1 LFELCPVLLRDNFLI
16 LSRLKKIF
24 LYLGIGLLVI
34 IASVVGSVFLF
45 KDRIIQ
51 QFIAEANKSLNTPV
65 KIGKIE
71 ISTWQDFPNLAIV
84 FTDVYVEDSHPGN
97 YPLLTAKK
105 ISFYMNPIEAWK
117 GNYSIRGL
125 QISESVTNLKINEA
139 GKNNFTIVKASKDA
153 PASSISF
160 DLKNVK
166 LINTSVSYLD
176 QSANQHHIFSSEELT
191 SSIAIR
197 GDIYKIEASGDA
209 VVQQIGINQKLFLK
223 EKQMDVV
230 ASVDYDDDK
239 KIVSINSA
247 SLKINK
253 SLFGITGTYSFKQK
267 NLIDIKAE
275 GKETDIQT
283 LLALLPDDTNKKLKQ
298 YESKGDVF
306 FDLSL
311 KGEISEHK
319 DPFISVRFGCKD
331 ATFSHPEYKSTITHA
346 NLEGSFASPSL
357 TQFARAELFLKNITG
372 ELNDKK
378 FSSNLSLQNLED
390 PYLSFDF
397 KGELDAASLQ
407 NFYPIPE
414 ISKIE
419 GNLVA
424 DFSIEGKTGL
434 LKKKSTAQQVKT
446 NGTVELQNIQ
456 FAYGKQAIHFNSLNG
471 SLQFNNN
478 DLAMSNFRGQ
488 FENSDFVLNGFF
500 KNVITFLLFEDQPIG
515 IEADLKSNFL
525 DVDQLFEIGFGESK
539 SDGYKFSISPNVH
552 LNFNCDVKSLK
563 YKRFHPK
570 NIKGDLLVKNQVAVS
585 RNIAMK
591 AMGGDLSLNGIVDAK
606 NQKVIDVVSS
616 FRLNGI
622 YVDSLFYVF
631 ENFYQTFIQDKHLK
645 GQAFA
650 DVNLE
655 MTLAENLK
663 LISKTLIADISATIK
678 NGELNNFEPLKAL
691 NKYLDDE
698 TLNKLRFADL
708 KNDIH
713 IEKETIYIPQME
725 IKSNATTIQLSGTH
739 TFDQHIDYRVSAPLR
754 SKKKIDHDEAFGAIE
769 EDTKGQT
776 KIFLKI
782 TGTTDKY
789 EVAYDREA
797 VKKKIVSD
805 LKKEV
810 KELKEAFQL
819 KGKKKKKELELEK
832 DEYFDWDN

>member
-1 LFELCPVLLRDNFLI
+1 M
-16 LSRLKKIF
+16 SRLKKII
-24 LYLGIGLLVI
+24 LYSGIGLLVI
-34 IASVVGSVFLF
+34 VIGFAVSLYIF

-84 FTDVYVEDSHPGN
+84 FTDVYVEDSHPGEF
-97 YPLLTAKK
+97 PLLTAKK
-105 ISFYMNPIEAWK
+105 ISFYLNPIEAWK

-125 QISESVTNLKINEA
+125 QVKDSETNLKINKV
-139 GKNNFTIVKASKDA
+139 GKNNFTIAKPSQGAST
-153 PASSISF
+153 STISF

-166 LINTSVSYLD
+166 LLSATVSYSD
-176 QSANQHHIFSSEELT
+176 EQANQYHTFISDQLT

-197 GDIYKIEASGDA
+197 GDVYKIGADGD
-209 VVQQIGINQKLFLK
+209 VTVQQIGIKDQVFLK

-253 SLFGITGTYSFKQK
+253 SLFDVTGTYSFKQK

-283 LLALLPDDTNKKLKQ
+283 LLALLPDETSKKLRQ
-298 YESKGDVF
+298 YQSKGDVF
-306 FDLSL
+306 LDLKL
-311 KGEISEHK
+311 TGEISEHK
-319 DPFISVRFGCKD
+319 DPFISIHFGCKD
-331 ATFSHPEYKSTITHA
+331 ATFSHPEYKSKITHA

-357 TQFARAELFLKNITG
+357 SQFTKAELFLKDVTG
-372 ELNDKK
+372 ELNGKS

-390 PYLSFDF
+390 PYIQFDF

-414 ISKIE
+414 IKQIE

-446 NGTVELQNIQ
+446 NGTIELQNIQ
-456 FAYGKQAIHFNSLNG
+456 FAYGKKEIHFNGLNG

-563 YKRFHPK
+563 YKRFHPQA
-570 NIKGDLLVKNQVAVS
+570 IKGNLLVKNQVAVS

-606 NQKVIDVVSS
+606 NTKAIDVVSS
-616 FRLNGI
+616 FKLNGI
-622 YVDSLFYVF
+622 YVDSVFYVF
-631 ENFYQTFIQDKHLK
+631 ENFFQTFIQDKHLK

-655 MTLAENLK
+655 MTLTEDLK
-663 LISKTLIADISATIK
+663 LISKTLISDISATIK

-713 IEKETIYIPQME
+713 IENETIYIPQME

-739 TFDQHIDYRVSAPLR
+739 TFDQQIDYRVVAPLR
-754 SKKKIDHDEAFGAIE
+754 SKKKIDPDEAFGAIE

-776 KIFLKI
+776 KLFLKI
-782 TGTTDKY
+782 KGTTDKY
-789 EVAYDREA
+789 EVGYDREA

>member
-1 LFELCPVLLRDNFLI
+1 M
-16 LSRLKKIF
+16 
-24 LYLGIGLLVI
+24 VI
-34 IASVVGSVFLF
+34 IIGFAVSLFIF

-51 QFIAEANKSLNTPV
+51 QFIAEANKSLNTAV

-84 FTDVYVEDSHPGN
+84 FTDVYVEDSHPEEF
-97 YPLLTAKK
+97 PLLTAKK
-105 ISFYMNPIEAWK
+105 ISFYLNPIEAWK

-125 QISESVTNLKINEA
+125 QIKSSETNLKINKV
-139 GKNNFTIVKASKDA
+139 GKNNFTIAKPTKGAST
-153 PASSISF
+153 STISF

-166 LINTSVSYLD
+166 LINTTISYSDEQASQYHTFISD
-176 QSANQHHIFSSEELT
+176 QLT

-197 GDIYKIEASGDA
+197 GDAYKIEADGD
-209 VVQQIGINQKLFLK
+209 VTVQQIGIKDQLFLK
-223 EKQMDVV
+223 EKRMDIV

-239 KIVSINSA
+239 KMVSINSA
-247 SLKINK
+247 SLKVNK
-253 SLFGITGTYSFKQK
+253 SLFDVTGTYNFKQK
-267 NLIDIKAE
+267 SLIDIKAE

-283 LLALLPDDTNKKLKQ
+283 LLALLPDETSNKLKQ
-298 YESKGDVF
+298 YHSQGDVF
-306 FDLSL
+306 FDLKL

-319 DPFISVRFGCKD
+319 DPFISIHFGCKD
-331 ATFSHPEYKSTITHA
+331 ATFSHPTYKSKITHA
-346 NLEGSFASPSL
+346 NLEGSFASPSF
-357 TQFARAELFLKNITG
+357 TQFTHAELFLKDMTG
-372 ELNDKK
+372 ELDGKA
-378 FSSNLSLQNLED
+378 FSSNLTLRNLED
-390 PYLSFDF
+390 PYIQFDF
-397 KGELDAASLQ
+397 RGDLDASSLQ

-446 NGTVELQNIQ
+446 NGTVELQNIR
-456 FAYGKQAIHFNSLNG
+456 FEYGKRAVHFNGLNG

-478 DLAMSNFRGQ
+478 DLAMSSFRGQ

-539 SDGYKFSISPNVH
+539 SDSYKFDISPNVH

-563 YKRFHPK
+563 YKRFHPQA
-570 NIKGDLLVKNQVAVS
+570 IKGNLLVKNQIAVS
-585 RNIAMK
+585 RNITMK
-591 AMGGDLSLNGIVDAK
+591 VMGGDLSLNGIVDAK
-606 NQKVIDVVSS
+606 NTKAIDVVSS
-616 FRLNGI
+616 FKLNGI
-622 YVDSLFYVF
+622 HVDSIFYVF
-631 ENFYQTFIQDKHLK
+631 ENFYQHFIQDKHLK

-655 MTLAENLK
+655 LTLTEDLK
-663 LISKTLIADISATIK
+663 LISKTLISDISATIK

-698 TLNKLRFADL
+698 TLSKLRFADL

-713 IEKETIYIPQME
+713 IENETIYLPQME

-739 TFDQHIDYRVSAPLR
+739 TFDQRIDYRLVAPLR
-754 SKKKIDHDEAFGAIE
+754 SKRKIDPDEAFGAIE

-776 KIFLKI
+776 KLFLKI

-797 VKKKIVSD
+797 VKKKIVSG

-810 KELKEAFQL
+810 KELKEAFEL
-819 KGKKKKKELELEK
+819 RGKKKKKELELEK

>member
-1 LFELCPVLLRDNFLI
+1 
-16 LSRLKKIF
+16 LSRLKKI
-24 LYLGIGLLVI
+24 LLCSGLGLLVI
-34 IASVVGSVFLF
+34 ILAFAVSLFLF

-51 QFIAEANKSLNTPV
+51 EFIREANKSLNTPV

-84 FTDVYVEDSHPGN
+84 FTDVYVEDSHPGE

-105 ISFYMNPIEAWK
+105 ISFYMNPIEAWR

-125 QISESVTNLKINEA
+125 QISDSEANLKINQA
-139 GKNNFTIVKASKDA
+139 GKNNFTVAKPSKDGVPSA
-153 PASSISF
+153 ISF

-166 LINTSVSYLD
+166 LINTSVSYRDL
-176 QSANQHHIFSSEELT
+176 QASQHHIFSSEKLT

-197 GDIYKIEASGDA
+197 GDVYKIEANGDA
-209 VVQQIGINQKLFLK
+209 IIQQIGVNSKVFLK
-223 EKQMDVV
+223 EKPMDVV

-239 KIVSINSA
+239 KIVSINAA
-247 SLKINK
+247 SLKINQ
-253 SLFGITGTYSFKQK
+253 SLFDVTGTYSFKQK
-267 NLIDIKAE
+267 NLIDLKAE

-283 LLALLPDDTNKKLKQ
+283 LLALLPDDTSKKLKL
-298 YESKGDVF
+298 YESQGDVF
-306 FDLSL
+306 FDLTL
-311 KGEISEHK
+311 KGEINDHK
-319 DPFISVRFGCKD
+319 DPFISIHFGCKD
-331 ATFSHPEYKSTITHA
+331 ATFFHPEYKSKITHA

-357 TQFARAELFLKNITG
+357 TQLTQAELFLKNMTG
-372 ELNDKK
+372 ELNGKT

-390 PYLSFDF
+390 PYIQFDF

-414 ISKIE
+414 IKQME
-419 GNLVA
+419 GTLVA

-446 NGTVELQNIQ
+446 NGMVELQNIQ
-456 FAYGKQAIHFNSLNG
+456 FIFGKQAIHINGLHG

-525 DVDQLFEIGFGESK
+525 DVDQLFEIGFGEAK
-539 SDGYKFSISPNVH
+539 SDSYKFSISPNVH
-552 LNFNCDVKSLK
+552 LNFNCDLKSLK
-563 YKRFHPK
+563 YKRFHPQT
-570 NIKGDLLVKNQVAVS
+570 IKGNLLVKNQVAVS

-606 NQKVIDVVSS
+606 NPKAIDVVSS
-616 FRLNGI
+616 FKLNGI
-622 YVDSLFYVF
+622 YVDSVFYVF
-631 ENFYQTFIQDKHLK
+631 ENFFQTFIQDKHLK

-655 MTLAENLK
+655 MTLTEDLK
-663 LISKTLIADISATIK
+663 LISKTLISDISATIK
-678 NGELNNFEPLKAL
+678 NGELNNFGPLQAL

-698 TLNKLRFADL
+698 TLSKLRFADL

-713 IEKETIYIPQME
+713 IENRTIYIPQME

-739 TFDQHIDYRVSAPLR
+739 TFDQHIDYRVASPLR
-754 SKKKIDHDEAFGAIE
+754 SKKKIDPDEAFGAIE

-776 KIFLKI
+776 KLFLKI